1 MAHADSMTFLP
12 VFTSRCA
19 CCRQPGVELCRPCR
33 FALASSRSVVVAAP
47 VPGPDAHSG
56 WHDARGAQQPI
67 LAALEFDGAAR
78 NAILGLKFANRRGIA
93 RHLARLV
100 VLRLGLAGDSSVSG
114 RPPFDVVT
122 WAPTSPRRARRR
134 GYDQAQL
141 LARHIARELNV
152 PCHRLLWRQHG
163 PAQAG
168 RSRSERLRGPS
179 FRARPAIRP
188 LRVLLVDDV
197 VTTGSTLH
205 AAAATLRRAGVGHVT
220 AVAVAATPDQI
231 VRPVSRRTISIG
243 DVGSSS
249 ARTPVIPIRIP
260 IHAAASSSGRTTDP
274 TSNVTSADNSV
285 RAAAAPTL
293 SRAS

>member
-1 MAHADSMTFLP
+1 M
-12 VFTSRCA
+12 
-19 CCRQPGVELCRPCR
+19 
-33 FALASSRSVVVAAP
+33 VVAAP
-47 VPGPDAHSG
+47 VPALDADPGS
-56 WHDARGAQQPI
+56 HDARGAQQPI

-78 NAILGLKFANRRGIA
+78 SAILGLKFANRRGIA

-100 VLRLGLAGDSSVSG
+100 VLRLGLDGDSSVSG

-231 VRPVSRRTISIG
+231 VRPTSRRTISIA
-243 DVGSSS
+243 DAGSSS
-249 ARTPVIPIRIP
+249 ARTPVSP
-260 IHAAASSSGRTTDP
+260 IHAAASSPGRTSGCTTDL
-274 TSNVTSADNSV
+274 TGDRTRDRTSADN
-285 RAAAAPTL
+285 RARSAAAPTL

>member
-1 MAHADSMTFLP
+1 MTFLP

-19 CCRQPGVELCRPCR
+19 CCHQPGAELCRPCR
-33 FALASSRSVVVAAP
+33 FALASSRSVLVAAP
-47 VPGPDAHSG
+47 THGSHNDP
-56 WHDARGAQQPI
+56 HDGLHDDLSVGQPI
-67 LAALEFDGAAR
+67 LAALEFEGAAR
-78 NAILGLKFANRRGIA
+78 RAILGLKFANRRGIA

-100 VLRLGLAGDSSVSG
+100 VLRLGLDGDSSVTG
-114 RPPFDVVT
+114 HPPFDVVT

-141 LARHIARELNV
+141 LARHIARQLDV

-163 PAQAG
+163 SAQAG
-168 RSRSERLRGPS
+168 RSRTERLRGPS
-179 FRARPAIRP
+179 FRARPATRP

-197 VTTGSTLH
+197 VTTGSTLQ

-231 VRPVSRRTISIG
+231 IRPVALRTISIAQ
-243 DVGSSS
+243 VGSSS
-249 ARTPVIPIRIP
+249 TNTPVIPIRV
-260 IHAAASSSGRTTDP
+260 AVSTFDRTSSK
-274 TSNVTSADNSV
+274 NSV
-285 RAAAAPTL
+285 RSAAAPNL